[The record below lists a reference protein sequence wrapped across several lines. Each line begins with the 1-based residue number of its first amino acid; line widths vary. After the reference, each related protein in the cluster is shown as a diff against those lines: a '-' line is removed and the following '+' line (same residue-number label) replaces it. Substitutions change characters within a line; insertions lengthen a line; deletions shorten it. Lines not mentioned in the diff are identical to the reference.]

1 MIIITIKEC
10 GDMKKFR
17 DIGFKL
23 TPQRIAVLEYLE
35 DNKEH
40 PSAETVYT
48 NVSKKF
54 PTMSFATVYNTLAAL
69 RERGYLLELT
79 IDADKRRYDPNTRPH
94 NHLICTRCR
103 KIIDVHR
110 EYMLQ
115 VPEHLREGYEINGNH
130 IEFYGICPE
139 CKQQAAV

>member
-1 MIIITIKEC
+1 
-10 GDMKKFR
+10 MKRFR
-17 DIGFKL
+17 NIGFKL

-40 PSAETVYT
+40 PSAETVYN
-48 NVSKKF
+48 NVSKTF

-69 RERGYLLELT
+69 RNRGHLLELT
-79 IDADKRRYDPNTRPH
+79 IDADKRRYDPNTTHH

-103 KIIDVHR
+103 RIIDIPV
-110 EYMLQ
+110 EYRLH
-115 VPEHLREGYEINGNH
+115 VPEPLRGDFQITGNH

-139 CKQQAAV
+139 CQGQKAT